1 MQQFDYIKY
10 LKNNPL
16 RKNIDKK
23 NINEAFENFGGYMDL
38 KPLSEVGINTPR
50 VDYLNPIEDEDDDY
64 EQQSP
69 MDRMKG
75 LINQN
80 HLKMFVTGARG
91 MMGDLTE
98 DGFEPDE
105 IYEFL
110 MDIFKKID

>member
-1 MQQFDYIKY
+1 MKDFNLHKY
-10 LKNNPL
+10 LRDNPL
-16 RKNIDKK
+16 TANKDKK
-23 NINEAFENFGGYMDL
+23 NINEAFENFGGYVDL
-38 KPLSEVGINTPR
+38 KPLSEGGINTPR
-50 VDYLNPIEDEDDDY
+50 VDYLNPIEDEDNDY

-91 MMGDLTE
+91 MMGDLTQ

-110 MDIFKKID
+110 MDIFNKID